1 MKNREGKLL
10 GHDLVSSF
18 IATFEAGEMSIT
30 LLPKEE
36 SDLRF
41 VSNWRGPITLGW
53 LKNVSLFFN
62 TNSLMDR
69 YYQTFSFVSLKMISN
84 KCPIITQQVVIICPT

>member
-18 IATFEAGEMSIT
+18 IATFEAGEMSVT
-30 LLPKEE
+30 LLPKKE

-41 VSNWRGPITLGW
+41 VPNWRGPITLGW

-62 TNSLMDR
+62 SNSLMDR
-69 YYQTFSFVSLKMISN
+69 YYHTLNYCKIKVTLNLLYRSCF
-84 KCPIITQQVVIICPT
+84 